1 MTPTQSVPSP
11 KGQSYGVCIWWAKQ
25 APSTVLDKVID
36 DQGLGYI
43 QRMYGA
49 KGDRIRDM
57 NGDRNRLR
65 WLVQEIGPRD
75 IQEAEPEA
83 GLEAGASV
91 VLQGTSGPE
100 KGFWAIGSVKGSLV
114 RGGGK
119 DCLVVLTVLE
129 KNKQRFSVLVFAFL
143 SF

>member
-11 KGQSYGVCIWWAKQ
+11 KEQSYGVCTWWAKQ
-25 APSTVLDKVID
+25 APSTVPDKVID

-43 QRMYGA
+43 QRTQHGA
-49 KGDRIRDM
+49 KGDRIR
-57 NGDRNRLR
+57 LR
-65 WLVQEIGPRD
+65 WPIQEIGPRD

-114 RGGGK
+114 RGGK
-119 DCLVVLTVLE
+119 DCLVVLTVPE
-129 KNKQRFSVLVFAFL
+129 KNKQKFSVLVFAF
-143 SF
+143 